1 MNRTAAPVR
10 VAEAAIGA
18 GFAPTPALTRMEVR
32 KPPVPPL
39 RIMHVFDRLDV
50 GGTEKVIMK
59 LVQGIDS
66 DVFEHS
72 LCTLRGVGSAA
83 KSWASGVEVLNA
95 GTDGPNFQFNI
106 LRLAKMMKRTRPTIV
121 HSRNWGGIEAVL
133 AARIAR
139 VPVIIHSEHGYQL
152 EMLHG
157 LPLRQRTFRHLAY
170 RAATAV
176 FTVSQELR
184 SYHSAQAWC
193 KPEKIHV
200 LYNGVDGEKF
210 KPHPEVRSTMRRDL
224 GIPADG
230 LVVGSVGRMVPL
242 KDAMTLLHA
251 AETLL
256 ASLPNIYV
264 LLVGSGPELARL
276 REYVSLSSLLNGHV
290 MFPGTSDNVDDL
302 LNAMDVFVLPSLSEG
317 MSNTLLEAMA
327 TGLPVI
333 ATRVGGNP
341 EVIDESVCGYLFQPR
356 DAGRLSTR
364 LGMLAQDH
372 QLRAQF
378 GKAARQRA
386 LERFSLEGMLRR
398 YYELY
403 VGLAR
408 QQGAIPDAEIY
419 VRN

>member
-1 MNRTAAPVR
+1 MKRTAAPVR
-10 VAEAAIGA
+10 VVKAAIGA
-18 GFAPTPALTRMEVR
+18 GFSPPPALSRVEVR
-32 KPPVPPL
+32 RLPAPPL

-50 GGTEKVIMK
+50 GGTEKIIMK
-59 LVQGIDS
+59 LVQG
-66 DVFEHS
+66 FEGSPFQHS
-72 LCTLRGVGSAA
+72 LCTLRGVEPAA

-95 GTDGPNFQFNI
+95 GTEGTNFQFNI
-106 LRLAKMMKRTRPTIV
+106 LRLARLMKRTRPTIV

-170 RAATAV
+170 RTATAV

-193 KPEKIHV
+193 KPEKIRV

-242 KDAMTLLHA
+242 KDAMTLLRA

-256 ASLPNIYV
+256 TGLPNIYV
-264 LLVGSGPELARL
+264 LLVGAGPELARL
-276 REYVSLSSLLNGHV
+276 REYVSHSKLLNGHI
-290 MFPGTSDNVDDL
+290 MLPGSSDHVADL

-327 TGLPVI
+327 TGLPVV

-341 EVIDESVCGYLFQPR
+341 EVVDESVCGYLFQPR
-356 DAGRLSTR
+356 DVGSLSMRLRT
-364 LGMLAQDH
+364 LAQDH
-372 QLRAQF
+372 QLRVQF

-386 LERFSLEGMLRR
+386 LKHFSLHGMLRR

-403 VGLAR
+403 VGLA
-408 QQGAIPDAEIY
+408 QQQEAAAAKVY